1 MWRQPGPRR
10 QEPSLRRQAARGRRA
25 LPQPCRDLGCS
36 KLPNGASC
44 RHSPRPSNRR
54 LTWVSLHLLSLS
66 DTTEEESRWP
76 LRMSHGWSVA
86 PVLSQSFSTLS
97 DPQGPLGLQRSHSW
111 DQPRADQ
118 SSSLQVGPPRAILM
132 RHGCRGLRRV
142 VQERL
147 RGSGTVRVGFGKAS
161 QGHCGPPFSPNWGTD
176 VRQPQIL
183 IHWPGHRQPQSLVSG
198 TGMGDSPES
207 PQERVK
213 WSARLP
219 QSLPVTMLEPEKI

>member
-1 MWRQPGPRR
+1 MWRQPGLRR

-25 LPQPCRDLGCS
+25 LPQPCRDLGWGVPTKCS
-36 KLPNGASC
+36 KLPIGASC

-118 SSSLQVGPPRAILM
+118 SRSLQVGPPPPPGDPHETQVSGTPTSCPGEA
-132 RHGCRGLRRV
+132 
-142 VQERL
+142 QRL
-147 RGSGTVRVGFGKAS
+147 RDSS
-161 QGHCGPPFSPNWGTD
+161 CGIWKSLPRPLWA
-176 VRQPQIL
+176 
-183 IHWPGHRQPQSLVSG
+183 SLVS
-198 TGMGDSPES
+198 
-207 PQERVK
+207 
-213 WSARLP
+213 
-219 QSLPVTMLEPEKI
+219 